1 MAFSVTIL
9 RVVLVPFNQNQSI
22 AASCSHSLTPI
33 STHSVTL
40 NENLGSSVQFM
51 GCHVRRMVGM
61 PRKCLQGACCQ
72 AGSLR
77 SFYVAT
83 LWYPTNSE
91 HSPNAVPHEL
101 HTRTKIY
108 DGGPIFYRSPYRRVS
123 IPVLS
128 SLQATAPCCLAQSNS
143 GQ

>member
-1 MAFSVTIL
+1 
-9 RVVLVPFNQNQSI
+9 
-22 AASCSHSLTPI
+22 
-33 STHSVTL
+33 
-40 NENLGSSVQFM
+40 
-51 GCHVRRMVGM
+51 M

-101 HTRTKIY
+101 HTRTVFSDRGHCEEVLVVAFGVFRTFKKSVCSASRA
-108 DGGPIFYRSPYRRVS
+108 GLWVS
-123 IPVLS
+123 WLLS
-128 SLQATAPCCLAQSNS
+128 FEVRCLQGAYKRERA
-143 GQ
+143 GQDLHLERK